1 MSNEQLTVDLETA
14 DIIRDAGA
22 ETCTMCFQ
30 CAQCSS
36 NCPWNRVAH
45 LDPRRMLHKA
55 RLGVA
60 DLEDEEWWMCA
71 TCRTCVARCPMEVDI
86 IGVMRAVRR
95 LVVGYGAGRYPDS
108 IRLALKSIAGAGNPA
123 GESPDKRAEWS
134 TKTNIP
140 PFTSD
145 MEVLYFSC
153 CIPAYDAKVKRMAT
167 NLSGVLQKTGA
178 TFGTLG
184 KAEKCCGESVRK
196 CGNEQLFT
204 SLAASNI
211 EAFKQA
217 GVKKVVVSSP
227 HCYHTFKNEYP
238 ELGAQFEVLHYTQY
252 LAHLAREGKL
262 KFTKEI
268 KKKVAY
274 HDPCYLG
281 RHSGVYD
288 DPRYLLQSIPGIE
301 LVEMA
306 NIREDSICCGG
317 GGGRVWAETKK
328 GERFSELRI
337 DQAADVGAD
346 ILATCCPYCILM
358 LDDSLL
364 TKGKEEVMQVMD
376 ISELVHEA
384 MG

>member
-1 MSNEQLTVDLETA
+1 MTIEQLTVDLETA
-14 DIIRDAGA
+14 DMILGSGA
-22 ETCTMCFQ
+22 ETCTLCFQ

-45 LDPRRMLHKA
+45 FDPRRMLHKA

-71 TCRTCVARCPMEVDI
+71 TCRTCVSRCPMEVDI
-86 IGVMRAVRR
+86 IGVMKAVRQ
-95 LVVGYGAGRYPDS
+95 LVVGYGAGRFPDS
-108 IRLALKSIAGAGNPA
+108 IRLALKGVAAAGNPA

-134 TKTNIP
+134 EKINVP
-140 PFTSD
+140 AFKSE

-153 CIPAYDAKVKRMAT
+153 CIPAYDAKVRRMAN
-167 NLSGVLQKTGA
+167 NLCGILTKAGVS
-178 TFGTLG
+178 FGTLG
-184 KAEKCCGESVRK
+184 TQEKCCGESVRK
-196 CGNEQLFT
+196 CGNEELFST
-204 SLAASNI
+204 LASSNI
-211 EAFKQA
+211 EAFKAA

-238 ELGAQFEVLHYTQY
+238 EFGAEFEVVHYTQY
-252 LAHLAREGKL
+252 LAELVRDGRI

-268 KKKVAY
+268 NKRVSY

-281 RHSGVYD
+281 RHNEVYD
-288 DPRYLLQSIPGIE
+288 DPRFLLQSIPGIE
-301 LVEMA
+301 FVELA

-328 GERFSELRI
+328 GERFSEIRI
-337 DQAADVGAD
+337 DQASAVNAEV
-346 ILATCCPYCILM
+346 LATCCPYCILM

-364 TKGKEEVMQVMD
+364 TQGKEEEMQIMD